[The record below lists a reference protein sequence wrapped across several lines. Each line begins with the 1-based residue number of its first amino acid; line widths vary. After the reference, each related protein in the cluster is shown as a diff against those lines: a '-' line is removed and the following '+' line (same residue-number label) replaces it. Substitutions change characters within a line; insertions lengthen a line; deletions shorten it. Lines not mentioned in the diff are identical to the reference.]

1 MLRKL
6 RITLAIISFITIILL
21 FVDFS
26 GSTLSWSNW
35 LAKLQF
41 FPSVIALHLVF
52 AGILIVLTITFGRVY
67 CSVICPLGIF
77 QDFVSWLA
85 GRKKRNRFSFHAAY
99 SKLRYTGLA
108 IFILSVIGGI
118 SAIVALLE
126 PYSAFGRMA
135 TYLFSPVYRWGN
147 NFLAYLAAQ
156 ADSYAFYSVEVWMS
170 SVQVFAVALISF
182 TLLLVLAWRSGRIY
196 CNTICPVGTFLGL
209 ISRFSVFKPRMNEEN
224 CNHCGLCERNCK
236 ASCINAKPGEID
248 YSRCVSCFDCID
260 KCPRSAMTLS
270 SAAPVKAG
278 KNDETAGSEPSGNS
292 DNSRRNFMTLSAIF
306 VMSSARKAFA
316 KKFDGGL
323 ALIEDKKAPER
334 STDIVPPGALSIANF
349 RKHCTGCTL
358 CVSACP
364 NHVLRPSSDLQSFM
378 QPEMSYER
386 GYCRPE
392 CTRCSEVCP
401 NGAIVKIST
410 AEKSAIQIGHAVWNK
425 DLCIVNRDKVSCNNC
440 ARHCPTGAISMVA
453 QDPNNP
459 MSLKIPVVDEG
470 RCIGCGACENLCSAR
485 PYSAIHVEGHER
497 HKII

>member
-6 RITLAIISFITIILL
+6 RIILAIISFITITLL

-41 FPSVIALHLVF
+41 FPSVIALNIVF
-52 AGILIVLTITFGRVY
+52 VGILIVLTLIFGRVY
-67 CSVICPLGIF
+67 CSVACPLGIF
-77 QDFVSWLA
+77 QDFISWLTS
-85 GRKKRNRFSFHAAY
+85 RKKRNRFSFHAAY
-99 SKLRYTGLA
+99 KKLRYTGLA
-108 IFILSVIGGI
+108 VFILSAIGGI

-135 TYLFSPVYRWGN
+135 TYLLAPAYRWGN
-147 NFLAYLAAQ
+147 NLLAYLAEQ
-156 ADSYAFYSVEVWMS
+156 ADSYAFYSVDIWLS
-170 SVQVFAVALISF
+170 SVQVFAVALLTFIF
-182 TLLLVLAWRSGRIY
+182 LLILAWKSGRLY

-209 ISRFSVFKPRMNEEN
+209 ISNYSLLKPRINEEK

-236 ASCINAKPGEID
+236 ASCINAKTGEID
-248 YSRCVSCFDCID
+248 YSRCISCFDCIER
-260 KCPRSAMTLS
+260 CPQSSIKFSTTATLRAEENNQTTENKLS
-270 SAAPVKAG
+270 
-278 KNDETAGSEPSGNS
+278 NNSE
-292 DNSRRNFMTLSAIF
+292 NSRRNFLTVSALF
-306 VMSSARKAFA
+306 ALGSARKAFA

-323 ALIEDKKAPER
+323 ALIEGKKAPER

-378 QPEMSYER
+378 QPEMSYEQ

-401 NGAIVKIST
+401 AGAIIKINT

-470 RCIGCGACENLCSAR
+470 RCIGCGACENLCPAR